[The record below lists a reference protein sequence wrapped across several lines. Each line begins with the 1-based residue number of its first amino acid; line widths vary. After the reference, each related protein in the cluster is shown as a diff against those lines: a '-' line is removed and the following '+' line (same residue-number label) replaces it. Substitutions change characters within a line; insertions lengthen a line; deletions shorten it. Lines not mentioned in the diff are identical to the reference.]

1 MTLLSTLALT
11 SAIAGGGG
19 FSGALEINEIRI
31 DQPSSDNDE
40 YFELKGDPSLD
51 LTDVYYIVI
60 GDGSAGAGVVE
71 SITDLTGS
79 TVPASGYFLA
89 AESSF
94 GLGVTPDLTTS
105 LGFENSDNVTH
116 MLVVGF
122 TGALQDDLDINDDGF
137 LDIEPWSD
145 VLDVVSLVE
154 KPYAEDKTYAMM
166 FGGASVGPDGTF
178 VPGHVFQC
186 TAGWQIGEFGPGTTD
201 TPGGPNSPVCPG
213 PRINEIRIDQPSS
226 DNDEYFELLTEPGAD
241 LSSLSYIVIGDGS
254 GGSGV
259 VESITDLSGLS
270 TGASGIFLA
279 AESTFSLGATPDLTT
294 SLGFENSDN
303 VTHLLVSD
311 FTGVLQE
318 DLDTDD
324 DGILDITPWTEVI
337 DAVSLVES
345 PGSGEQ
351 YYAVSLGF
359 SDVGPDGTFVPGQAI
374 RCNDGWRYGSF
385 VPDAPTFDTP
395 GEQNLS
401 CDPDIE
407 RCYITSVDPTNLGI
421 LAIEGPGSLQLNN
434 TSVFAYELPV
444 DSFGV
449 MIAGFPDMPAASPFG
464 TTCVNTSGIRV
475 AFGFASGGELSFPI
489 DLEDAVYAPLGTG
502 GSGFVVG
509 DVLAFQYLYRDN
521 SAPNGARYS
530 DAVAF
535 TITP

>member
-449 MIAGFPDMPAASPFG
+449 MIAGIPDMPATSPFG

-489 DLEDAVYAPLGTG
+489 DLEAAVYAPLGTG
-502 GSGFVVG
+502 GSGFAVG